1 MSVSPT
7 AYFITYTLLN
17 AALRLCCF
25 AFVSVLP
32 SMHIWKANADKQD
45 LNSTPSPCPFKW
57 CKKHPNVMQC
67 HEACPLSC
75 CRTPVLPLAFPCS
88 WSHQLL
94 FFPVGIISIHWT
106 YV

>member
-45 LNSTPSPCPFKW
+45 LNSL
-57 CKKHPNVMQC
+57 
-67 HEACPLSC
+67 PLS
-75 CRTPVLPLAFPCS
+75 F
-88 WSHQLL
+88 
-94 FFPVGIISIHWT
+94 
-106 YV
+106 